1 MMHSAEFKVGLFVLV
16 CIGIIAAMSFQVN
29 RDPSILGRGKQYDS
43 LLESAS
49 GLVKSS
55 NVKMAGI
62 PVGVIK
68 DIVLEDGKARVL
80 MTLRGDLKLTKSAT
94 VTIKPNGI
102 LGDKYVEITTGDPK
116 DEEIPAGGRILI
128 VYDKGGFDAVLNQV
142 SKIASDVGEVTANLK
157 KATTGDGDDTSPIGR
172 ILLNIEDVTADLR
185 DITGGKKDKIGE
197 TIDHIHSISK
207 NLDEFI
213 GDESEDGFKY
223 NWKKMAKSLG
233 KVDSILTNVDEITGK
248 INSGKGT
255 IGKLV
260 NDETTVEELNHA
272 IAGVNNMLDT
282 ANKFQLSVDYHSEF
296 MGGGGPMVKSYIGLN
311 IQPGPDRYYLV
322 QVVDDPKGSF
332 DRVDQLQTVNNGSP
346 TATDTKTLY
355 HNKLKFSAQFAKNF
369 YDLTLRAGLIESAAG
384 AGVDYS
390 FLNRKL
396 KLSAEAFNFSR
407 TEGVDLRVFAKY
419 KFYSVFYAI
428 VGGDDILN
436 TQGNVLSGT
445 GASGFIG
452 AGLDFNNDDLK
463 LLLTKVPF

>member
-1 MMHSAEFKVGLFVLV
+1 MLNSAEFKVGLFVLV
-16 CIGIIAAMSFQVN
+16 CVGLIAAMSFQVN
-29 RDPSILGRGKQYDS
+29 RDPSILGKGKMYDA
-43 LLESAS
+43 LLISAS

-68 DIVLEDGKARVL
+68 DIVLEDGKARVI
-80 MTLRGDLKLTKSAT
+80 MTLRGDLKITKSGT
-94 VTIKPNGI
+94 LEIKPNGI
-102 LGDKYVEITTGDPK
+102 LGDKYLEITTGNPS
-116 DEEIPAGGRILI
+116 DEVIPEGGRVLI

-142 SKIASDVGEVTANLK
+142 SKIASDVSEVTNNLK
-157 KATTGDGDDTSPIGR
+157 NATTGDGDATSPIGR

-197 TIDHIHSISK
+197 TIDSIHRISQ
-207 NLDEFI
+207 NIDEFV
-213 GDESEDGFKY
+213 GDDSEDGFKH

-233 KVDSILTNVDEITGK
+233 KVDSILSNVDEITGK
-248 INSGKGT
+248 VNSGKGT
-255 IGKLV
+255 IGKLI

-282 ANKFQLSVDYHSEF
+282 ANKFQVSVDYHSEY
-296 MGGGGPMVKSYIGLN
+296 MGGGGSFVKSYIGIN

-322 QVVDDPKGSF
+322 QVVDDPKGNYE
-332 DRVDQLQTVNNGSP
+332 RVDQLQTTNNGAP
-346 TATDTKTLY
+346 TATTTKTSY
-355 HNKLKFSAQFAKNF
+355 HNKLKLSAQFAKNF
-369 YDLTLRAGLIESAAG
+369 YDMTLRAGLIENSAG
-384 AGVDYS
+384 AGMDYS

-396 KLSAEAFNFSR
+396 KFSAEAFAFGR
-407 TEGVDLRVFAKY
+407 PEGVDLRVFAKY

-428 VGGDDILN
+428 IGGDDILN
-436 TQGNVLSGT
+436 TKGNVLSGT

-452 AGLDFNNDDLK
+452 AGLDFTNDDLK